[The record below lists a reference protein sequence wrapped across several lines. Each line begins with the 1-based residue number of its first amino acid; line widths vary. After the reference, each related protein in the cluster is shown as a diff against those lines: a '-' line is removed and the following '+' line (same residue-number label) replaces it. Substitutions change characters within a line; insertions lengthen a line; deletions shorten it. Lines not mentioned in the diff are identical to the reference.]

1 MESDILENQAMF
13 RTHEIHVTAGLSGIG
28 CHFDFDKKLAELAKR
43 ETADNRS
50 AIILVDI
57 DFFGTYQFACGI
69 AACDQCLDAVADCL
83 LETTRRFGASSY
95 AYDTGRFA
103 VLLPDADE
111 LVAERVAREIHFQVG
126 GLVIEHPR
134 SPVSRS
140 VSVSVG
146 LAVGKLDS
154 SNAPDALLTEAETA
168 LQAAH
173 AAGRD
178 RVIRRQRPL
187 CV

>member
-1 MESDILENQAMF
+1 MF
-13 RTHEIHVTAGLSGIG
+13 QTHEIHVIAGLSGIG
-28 CHFDFDKKLAELAKR
+28 CRRDFDSKLADL
-43 ETADNRS
+43 TADGPIGRS
-50 AIILVDI
+50 AVIFVDI

-83 LETTRRFGASSY
+83 IETTRRFGASSY
-95 AYDTGRFA
+95 AYGPGRFA
-103 VLLPDADE
+103 VLLPEADE
-111 LVAERVAREIHFQVG
+111 AGAERVAREIHFQVG

-146 LAVGKLDS
+146 LAVGRLDS
-154 SNAPDALLTEAETA
+154 PSAQAALLSEAETA
-168 LQAAH
+168 LKSAQAS
-173 AAGRD
+173 GRD
-178 RVIRRQRPL
+178 RVIRRPRPV

>member
-1 MESDILENQAMF
+1 MF
-13 RTHEIHVTAGLSGIG
+13 RTHDVHTTTGLCGIG
-28 CHFDFDKKLAELAKR
+28 CHRDLDRKLAELTKWK
-43 ETADNRS
+43 TADSRS
-50 AIILVDI
+50 AVILVEI
-57 DFFGTYQFACGI
+57 DFFSNYQFACGI

-83 LETTRRFGASSY
+83 LETTRRFGAICY
-95 AYDTGRFA
+95 AYGAGRFA
-103 VLLPDADE
+103 VLLPEADE

-126 GLVIEHPR
+126 GLVIDHPR

-146 LAVGKLDS
+146 LAVGTLDS
-154 SNAPDALLTEAETA
+154 KNAPAAILAEAEIA
-168 LQAAH
+168 LRAAH

-178 RVIRRQRPL
+178 RVIRRQRPA

>member
-1 MESDILENQAMF
+1 MF
-13 RTHEIHVTAGLSGIG
+13 LTHDVHVTAGLSGIG
-28 CHFDFDKKLAELAKR
+28 CHRDLDRALAELARRKKA
-43 ETADNRS
+43 ESRS
-50 AIILVDI
+50 AVILVDI

-103 VLLPDADE
+103 VLLPEADE

-146 LAVGKLDS
+146 LAVGKLDAE
-154 SNAPDALLTEAETA
+154 NAPLAVLAEAEVA
-168 LQAAH
+168 LRAAH

-178 RVIRRQRPL
+178 RVIRRQRPA

>member
-1 MESDILENQAMF
+1 M
-13 RTHEIHVTAGLSGIG
+13 
-28 CHFDFDKKLAELAKR
+28 
-43 ETADNRS
+43 
-50 AIILVDI
+50 
-57 DFFGTYQFACGI
+57 
-69 AACDQCLDAVADCL
+69 ADCL
-83 LETTRRFGASSY
+83 LESTRRFGATSY
-95 AYDTGRFA
+95 AYNTGRFA

-146 LAVGKLDS
+146 LAVGKLDLPT
-154 SNAPDALLTEAETA
+154 APALLLADAETA
-168 LQAAH
+168 LRAANV
-173 AAGRD
+173 AGRD
-178 RVIRRQRPL
+178 RVIRRPRPA